1 VKKPQKFKKIIVLFV
16 LEYKRGSFP
25 LREVVELGGF
35 FFLFFCFFPSPSL
48 SNYKNATNKV
58 LKNCL
63 SSRNFT
69 EVSSV
74 KTQDYIPGPAQYL
87 FLSYGNSTTKTQLI
101 DRKSIPSAHP
111 ISKRFTI

>member
-1 VKKPQKFKKIIVLFV
+1 LFWSTREAV
-16 LEYKRGSFP
+16 FHLEK
-25 LREVVELGGF
+25 LWNLEGF
-35 FFLFFCFFPSPSL
+35 FFFPSPSL